1 MDVSRPEA
9 GSWDYRN
16 VNGLPSIAISM
27 IKIVELNYRKF
38 LEIRSRNRSGT
49 TFFFLCVFMIL
60 SFN

>member
-27 IKIVELNYRKF
+27 LKIVELNYRKF

-49 TFFFLCVFMIL
+49 TFFFFAFL
-60 SFN
+60 